1 MIALPRIIATPLTRK
16 DTPMTPMPAE
26 KNVLTVLES
35 CFKIVPG
42 MEAELAEL
50 QGRFWPVATSQPGFI
65 SVQVGTIV
73 NSTWL
78 YFGVRFESKNQMDAW
93 HRHPGHQAIQKL
105 GYAKLWTALYLRK
118 WRVALPGEAPGE
130 RLMCETRLVTKSPL
144 TPEQLASLKP
154 MLDGIGDAGALR
166 FETLTGEYEPQPYQ
180 FVAPV
185 QITPAVDGTMY
196 SLITHWSSASA
207 IEAWRESAGYRLLP
221 ALGDVSSETFVPAVE
236 DEVRDR
242 LRPDRLQR
250 DWVLAGHA

>member
-1 MIALPRIIATPLTRK
+1 
-16 DTPMTPMPAE
+16 MTTAPAE

-42 MEAELAEL
+42 MEAELVEL
-50 QGRFWPVATSQPGFI
+50 QRRVWAVTTRQPGFI

-73 NSTWL
+73 NSTWI

-93 HRHPGHQAIQKL
+93 HRHPGHQVIQQM

-118 WRVALPGEAPGE
+118 WRVALPGEALGE

-144 TPEQLASLKP
+144 TPEQFASLKP
-154 MLDGIGDAGALR
+154 MLDGIGDAGALH

-180 FVAPV
+180 LVAPV
-185 QITPAVDGTMY
+185 QITPAIDGTMY

-207 IEAWRESAGYRLLP
+207 IEAWRESAGYRLLSG
-221 ALGDVSSETFVPAVE
+221 LGDVSSETFVPAVE
-236 DEVRDR
+236 DEARDR

>member
-1 MIALPRIIATPLTRK
+1 
-16 DTPMTPMPAE
+16 MTPTPAE

-50 QGRFWPVATSQPGFI
+50 QGRFWPLATSQPGFI

-78 YFGVRFESKNQMDAW
+78 YFGVRFASKIQMDAW
-93 HRHPGHQAIQKL
+93 HRHPEHQVIQKM
-105 GYAKLWTALYLRK
+105 GYARYWTALYLRK
-118 WRVALPGEAPGE
+118 WRVALPGEAFGK

-144 TPEQLASLKP
+144 TPEQLASLRP

-166 FETLTGEYEPQPYQ
+166 FETLTGEYDPQPYQ
-180 FVAPV
+180 FVAPA

-196 SLITHWSSASA
+196 SLITHWSSESA
-207 IEAWRESAGYRLLP
+207 IEAWRKSAGYRVLP
-221 ALGDVSSETFVPAVE
+221 ALGVVSSETLVPAVE

-250 DWVLAGHA
+250 DWVLARRPRGTARPVNRSGT